1 MRCTIICRPTD
12 TGMHS
17 FYLTTGNASYFLFSQ
32 HFRCGVNRYF
42 SDGVRLDEAMDF
54 SRAKG
59 DSAIIRTMEKLPS
72 HIRYIERE
80 YDIRVLDKTIKKAK
94 KYGGKS
100 AA

>member
-80 YDIRVLDKTIKKAK
+80 YDIEILRKTARRN
-94 KYGGKS
+94 
-100 AA
+100 AAYRYRAA

>member
-80 YDIRVLDKTIKKAK
+80 YDIEILRKTAQRNAA
-94 KYGGKS
+94 YRYRS
-100 AA
+100 A

>member
-17 FYLTTGNASYFLFSQ
+17 FYLSTGNASYFLFSQ
-32 HFRCGVNRYF
+32 HFRRGVNRYF
-42 SDGVRLDEAMDF
+42 SDGVCLDETMDF

-80 YDIRVLDKTIKKAK
+80 YDIEILRKTARRN
-94 KYGGKS
+94 
-100 AA
+100 AAYRYRAA